1 MQLHKLKDYLGQYA
15 EWLGSRAAEKRLH
28 YWESQAV
35 WQKTWDSDT
44 TDFAR
49 MYEQSLQNS
58 TTRRLWKRE
67 AYDPKRMLLEFI
79 AMDHYFVHSM
89 FTDLFNEEKDAHA
102 RADRFVFYCDQLL
115 QEYRQQYPGKKDNS
129 HYHDDGYGMISL
141 YLSFQYPAIHAP
153 YDAERQRTLLQKLG
167 AANIPLAG
175 DFPRHVKL
183 MRTLQNFLN
192 KEQPLLDTHQQRLRP
207 EHYQEESL
215 LLAFDFGCFVAE
227 EL

>member
-192 KEQPLLDTHQQRLRP
+192 KEQPLLDAHQQRLRP

>member
-1 MQLHKLKDYLGQYA
+1 MQLHKLKDYLQRYGQ
-15 EWLGSRAAEKRLH
+15 WLGSRAAESRLY

-35 WQKTWDSDT
+35 WQQHWDSDAP
-44 TDFAR
+44 DFAQV
-49 MYEQSLQNS
+49 YDLSLQNS
-58 TTRRLWKRE
+58 TTRRLWTRE
-67 AYDPKRMLLEFI
+67 AYDPKRIMLAFA
-79 AMDHYFVHSM
+79 AMDRHFVHSM
-89 FTDLFNEEKDAHA
+89 FMDLFNEDKDAHS

-115 QEYRQQYPGKKDNS
+115 QQYRQQYPTKIDNS
-129 HYHDDGYGMISL
+129 HYHDDGYGITSL
-141 YLSFQYPAIHAP
+141 YLSFQYPDRYAP
-153 YDAERQRTLLQKLG
+153 YEAERQRRLLHKLG

-192 KEQPLLDTHQQRLRP
+192 KDEELLARHRKRLRP

-227 EL
+227 E